1 MANTESHEPIQDL
14 QKTIQSDT
22 SLYGSSFEGNAPSPL
37 LTGHLYPTVLP
48 YNGHTKVHVHIHRHR
63 HVLLN
68 AHTHMPTPTAMQY
81 SSNGAV

>member
-1 MANTESHEPIQDL
+1 MVAHLKEMPPPPSLLGIYIPLYCPIM
-14 QKTIQSDT
+14 DT
-22 SLYGSSFEGNAPSPL
+22 HLCVSIIGQYVYGHAPL
-37 LTGHLYPTVLP
+37 
-48 YNGHTKVHVHIHRHR
+48 HVHIHR